1 LATCND
7 SRERSLLQ
15 FSLWMGVFLT
25 ALGILWGMSI
35 QSGAILFDGI
45 YSGFSIVLS
54 MLSIVALRMIGMAE
68 DHMGKVDGDERFP
81 FGRVAFEPLV
91 VALKS
96 IVIIG
101 VCIYAIVTSFMIL
114 LNGGSESTSSLLGM
128 LYASISIMACL
139 FSWLYLKNR
148 GKGLP
153 MLVQAESEQWLID
166 TVFSGVVLA
175 GFAISYALTFTTLD
189 RLTPFI
195 DPGIV
200 LLGSLY
206 FIRVPLVRFVSSVR
220 ELLMMAPAGDI
231 KDALQER
238 IDGIAH
244 AHGFTRAVLR
254 VAKIGRELVVD
265 IAFLAPDGF
274 GKVDID
280 QLDRIRTEVRDNL
293 SELGYKIWMN
303 VLFTK
308 DRYWA

>member
-1 LATCND
+1 
-7 SRERSLLQ
+7 
-15 FSLWMGVFLT
+15 
-25 ALGILWGMSI
+25 
-35 QSGAILFDGI
+35 
-45 YSGFSIVLS
+45 
-54 MLSIVALRMIGMAE
+54 
-68 DHMGKVDGDERFP
+68 
-81 FGRVAFEPLV
+81 
-91 VALKS
+91 
-96 IVIIG
+96 
-101 VCIYAIVTSFMIL
+101 
-114 LNGGSESTSSLLGM
+114 
-128 LYASISIMACL
+128 
-139 FSWLYLKNR
+139 
-148 GKGLP
+148 

-206 FIRVPLVRFVSSVR
+206 FISVPLLRFASSVR

-244 AHGFTRAVLR
+244 AHGFTRAVVR

-265 IAFLAPDGF
+265 IAFLVPDGF

-293 SELGYKIWMN
+293 SELGYKMWMN

-308 DRYWA
+308 DSYWA